1 MFDANRSQEDM
12 VKRWTSI
19 DEALDFAIGEEEAA
33 ADFYTR
39 LAGQTKVPGMKQ
51 TLEGFAREEMSHK
64 AKLQAVKAG
73 TVFASGSQRV
83 PDLKISEYV
92 VDVTPDPHLGYRES
106 LVVAMKKEKAAFKLY
121 TDLAETVANES
132 VRALFLALAQEEAK
146 HKLRFEVEYD
156 ELLTEN

>member
-1 MFDANRSQEDM
+1 MFDANRPREDK

-39 LAGQTKVPGMKQ
+39 LAGHTKVPGMKQ
-51 TLEGFAREEMSHK
+51 TLEGFALEEMNHK
-64 AKLQAVKAG
+64 AKLEAVKAG
-73 TVFASGSQRV
+73 AMFGPGSQRV
-83 PDLKISEYV
+83 ADLKISEYV

-106 LVVAMKKEKAAFKLY
+106 LIVAMRKEKAAFKLY
-121 TDLAETVANES
+121 TDLAESVADES
-132 VRALFLALAQEEAK
+132 VRAVFLALAQEEAK

-156 ELLTEN
+156 DLLTEN